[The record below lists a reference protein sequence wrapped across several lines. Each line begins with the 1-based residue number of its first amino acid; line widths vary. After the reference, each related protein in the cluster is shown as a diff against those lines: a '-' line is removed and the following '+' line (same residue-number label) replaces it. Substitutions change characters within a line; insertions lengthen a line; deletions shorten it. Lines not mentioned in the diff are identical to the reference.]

1 MDISFFGFLLIYFW
15 IFKFYPDTKGLY
27 IFFAFINMLAWI
39 RGLNHLKIFESSRI
53 FISLLFEVI
62 ADIKGFSI
70 ILLACLLA
78 FSSTY
83 DILC

>member
-1 MDISFFGFLLIYFW
+1 M
-15 IFKFYPDTKGLY
+15 
-27 IFFAFINMLAWI
+27 MAWI

-83 DILC
+83 DILCQGNQNYLATLFHEYRLM